1 MAIKEKAPDIAPVAT
16 QPEQHQ
22 QGPELLEIGEL
33 RSKYK
38 IGRAVFAGVCAAQ
51 DWKPGKKTTN
61 EEFLTAV
68 KQFTGSPMNG
78 ASPHTKE
85 SEARK

>member
-1 MAIKEKAPDIAPVAT
+1 MAIKEKGPATASVAA
-16 QPEQHQ
+16 QPGQPK

-33 RSKYK
+33 RQKHK
-38 IGRAVFAGVCAAQ
+38 VGRAIFAGVCAAQ
-51 DWKPGKKTTN
+51 NWKSGKKTTD
-61 EEFLTAV
+61 EEFLAAV
-68 KQFTGSPMNG
+68 KQFTGSPMSG